1 MIAIDSAPNATPN
14 GRAATPWLQPPN
26 TPWTDSPRVTAAPR
40 LTAEQI
46 EAIIVRAE
54 AWAREERARRLV
66 ARLGTLRPGPHV
78 HVPADWR
85 EQASAQMNGTEPSPN
100 RVGDA

>member
-1 MIAIDSAPNATPN
+1 MIAIDSGQNATPN
-14 GRAATPWLQPPN
+14 GRAVTPWLP
-26 TPWTDSPRVTAAPR
+26 TPSMPLIDSPRAAVTAPR

-66 ARLGTLRPGPHV
+66 ARLNSLRLGPGV

-85 EQASAQMNGTEPSPN
+85 ERAAAAADPSPN
-100 RVGDA
+100 CAGEA